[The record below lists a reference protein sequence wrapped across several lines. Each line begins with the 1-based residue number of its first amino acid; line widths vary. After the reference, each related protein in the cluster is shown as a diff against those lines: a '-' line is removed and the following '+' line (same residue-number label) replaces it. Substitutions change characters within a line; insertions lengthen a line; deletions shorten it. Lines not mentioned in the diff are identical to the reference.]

1 MKTRRLFLF
10 CLMALP
16 ALASSTDVEI
26 ESLSPNLSVI
36 HDAVNGVL
44 ISQDGETIAVYG
56 DPRPAPSPVEKVLFT
71 HFRRDVVWA
80 GRPCVDR
87 GAQAVVPE
95 GEKDYF
101 TDAESY
107 WQNQFTARYHDYA
120 QQTTKIPA
128 QSFQNV
134 KTVQGG
140 GVLEWRGL
148 TIRVLDTPGFTRRA
162 LSYLF
167 EIDGRT
173 VACTGDLIYGDGK
186 ILDIYSLQDSIQ
198 EPRTG
203 GYHGYMARA
212 ADLIHSLQTI
222 AAASPDLLIPARG
235 PVIRRPQEA
244 IQNLIRR
251 LKAVYK
257 NYLSISALR
266 WYWKDEYIQGCAAR
280 MFGAPEIDWMPM
292 ADDIMD
298 APPDWII
305 PMGTTRLLHSES
317 GDGFLIDC
325 GSPNVIQEIQTMQA
339 EKRLRSIEGIYV
351 THYHDDHTDQ
361 LPEAAEAFDAPLYFC
376 AQQADLLFHPDRY
389 HMPAQT
395 DKPVPR
401 GKIMGEGET
410 LRWREFEMTFSFFPG
425 QTLYHGG
432 LLVKKDHGETIFF
445 IGDSFTPSG
454 IDDYCTLNRNLLH
467 PGMGYL
473 YCLETLQRM
482 APDYY
487 LINEHVIPPFRF
499 SQEQIR
505 FMIDV
510 LKERIAL
517 MRDLFPWDDV
527 NYGIDSQ
534 WARFYP
540 YGAEAAPGE
549 QVQLNIVIF
558 NHSPKDQTYT
568 ITPRAP
574 QGWRISTEPL
584 SVSIPPHKTRS
595 VPVYA
600 VPPLNASGVSLLT
613 ADIHFAGLTLRQWA
627 EAMIKVK

>member
-10 CLMALP
+10 CLIALP
-16 ALASSTDVEI
+16 SLARFAGAEI
-26 ESLSPNLSVI
+26 ESLSPNLSII

-44 ISQDGETIAVYG
+44 ITQDGKTAAVYG
-56 DPRPAPSPVEKVLFT
+56 DPRPAPSPVERVFFT

-80 GRPCVDR
+80 GRQCVDS
-87 GAQAVVPE
+87 GARAVVPE

-107 WQNQFTARYHDYA
+107 WRNQFTARYHDYA

-128 QSFQNV
+128 QSFKNV
-134 KTVQGG
+134 ETVKGG
-140 GVLEWRGL
+140 DSLEWRGL
-148 TIRVLDTPGFTRRA
+148 TVRVLDTPGFTRRA
-162 LSYLF
+162 ISYLF

-173 VACTGDLIYGDGK
+173 VACVGDLIYGDGR

-212 ADLIHSLQTI
+212 ADLIQSLQAV

-235 PVIRRPQEA
+235 PVIRSPQEA
-244 IQNLIRR
+244 IQNLISR
-251 LKAVYK
+251 LRAVYK

-280 MFGAPEIDWMPM
+280 MLGAPGVDWMPM
-292 ADDIMD
+292 AENMMD
-298 APPDWII
+298 APPEWIV
-305 PMGTTRLLHSES
+305 PMGTSRLLLSES

-325 GSPNVIQEIQTMQA
+325 GSPDVIREIHTMQA
-339 EKRLRSIEGIYV
+339 DKRIRSIEGIYV
-351 THYHDDHTDQ
+351 THYHDDHTNQ
-361 LPEAAEAFDAPLYFC
+361 LPEASDAFDAPVYFC
-376 AQQADLLFHPDRY
+376 AEQADILLHPDRY

-395 DKPVPR
+395 DKPVIR
-401 GKIMGEGET
+401 GQLMGEGET
-410 LRWREFEMTFSFFPG
+410 LRWHEFEMTFSFFPG

-432 LLVKKDHGETIFF
+432 LLVKKDRGESIFF

-454 IDDYCTLNRNLLH
+454 VDDYCALNRNLLH

-473 YCLETLQRM
+473 YCLETLQNM
-482 APDYY
+482 APDYH

-499 SQEQIR
+499 SREQLQ
-505 FMIDV
+505 FMIDA
-510 LKERIAL
+510 LEKRIDL

-534 WARFYP
+534 WVRFHP
-540 YGAEAAPGE
+540 YGVEATPGE
-549 QVQLNIVIF
+549 QVQLNVVIF
-558 NHSPKDQTYT
+558 NHSPREQTYT

-584 SVSIPPHKTRS
+584 SISIPPRETRS
-595 VPVYA
+595 VPVYVA
-600 VPPLNASGVSLLT
+600 PPLNASGVSLLT
-613 ADIHFAGLTLRQWA
+613 ADIHFADWTLRQWP
-627 EAMIKVK
+627 EAMIKIK